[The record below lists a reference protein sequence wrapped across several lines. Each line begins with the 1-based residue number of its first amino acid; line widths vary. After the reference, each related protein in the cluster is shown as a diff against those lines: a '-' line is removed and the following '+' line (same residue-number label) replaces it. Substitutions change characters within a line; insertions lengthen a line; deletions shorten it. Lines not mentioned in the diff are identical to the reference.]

1 MERQRTTK
9 EFNPKM
15 DTDLVA
21 SADMTLASGIAA
33 TWMLGTSRLRTFC
46 ASQ

>member
-15 DTDLVA
+15 DTDLDN
-21 SADMTLASGIAA
+21 SADMTLASGIPAI
-33 TWMLGTSRLRTFC
+33 WMLGTSRLWTFC
-46 ASQ
+46 VSQ